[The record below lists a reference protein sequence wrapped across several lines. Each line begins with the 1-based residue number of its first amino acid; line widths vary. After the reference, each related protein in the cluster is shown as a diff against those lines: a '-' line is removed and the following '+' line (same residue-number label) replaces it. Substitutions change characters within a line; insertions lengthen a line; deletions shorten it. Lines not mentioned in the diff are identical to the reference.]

1 MPLSSP
7 VNRQLLHARNITC
20 LGFYR
25 DDGLW
30 EIEGR
35 LTDRK
40 DYSFENEN
48 RGQVDAGEP
57 VHDMWLRVTLNDNLL
72 ITNVEASTDASPY
85 TICPDITKNFSRLKG
100 ITIGPGW
107 RKAIKNKVGGIHG
120 CTHLVE
126 LLGPIATTAYQTIF
140 SEKAQIFKKAKS
152 SQSKTKMV
160 AGEERNKP
168 RLLNTCHAFNESSSV
183 VKKRW
188 PNFYKSK

>member
-72 ITNVEASTDASPY
+72 IINVEASTDASPY

-140 SEKAQIFKKAKS
+140 SEKAQILKKAKS
-152 SQSKTKMV
+152 SESKTKMV

-188 PNFYKSK
+188 PNFYKLK

>member
-57 VHDMWLRVTLNDNLL
+57 VHDMWLRLTLNDNLL

-140 SEKAQIFKKAKS
+140 SEKAQILKKAKFS
-152 SQSKTKMV
+152 ESKTKMV

-188 PNFYKSK
+188 PNFYKLK

>member
-30 EIEGR
+30 GIEGR
-35 LTDRK
+35 LTDKK

-140 SEKAQIFKKAKS
+140 SEKAQILKKAKS
-152 SQSKTKMV
+152 SESKTKTV

-188 PNFYKSK
+188 PNFYKLK

>member
-72 ITNVEASTDASPY
+72 IPNVEASTDASP
-85 TICPDITKNFSRLKG
+85 
-100 ITIGPGW
+100 
-107 RKAIKNKVGGIHG
+107 
-120 CTHLVE
+120 
-126 LLGPIATTAYQTIF
+126 
-140 SEKAQIFKKAKS
+140 
-152 SQSKTKMV
+152 
-160 AGEERNKP
+160 
-168 RLLNTCHAFNESSSV
+168 
-183 VKKRW
+183 
-188 PNFYKSK
+188 